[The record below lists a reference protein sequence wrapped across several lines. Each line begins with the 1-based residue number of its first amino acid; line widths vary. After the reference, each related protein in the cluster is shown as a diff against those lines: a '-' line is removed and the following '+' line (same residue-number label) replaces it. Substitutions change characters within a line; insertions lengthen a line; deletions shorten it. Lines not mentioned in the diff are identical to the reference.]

1 MTYAVQVPSPLHG
14 APVVYRDL
22 LSPTVALPTLGLTP
36 TFWPTGPRPA
46 SVGASLLAPAPA
58 LCCFCWLLGRLDP
71 PARWGPARHSC
82 LLSALL
88 SSRHTASGWIS
99 HPTSDSEKGKGR
111 LKGELTAAQCA
122 LLSQPEAWPDRH
134 SPSLPAKAP
143 ASSPSRSALAAS
155 PSSGSLSIAL
165 ALRMGAISY
174 CFASVRRSVG
184 RWCLGLRHHEG

>member
-1 MTYAVQVPSPLHG
+1 MLSRCLVLSMGHLWCTGICSLPPWPCPLWASPPH
-14 APVVYRDL
+14 
-22 LSPTVALPTLGLTP
+22 SGLQA
-36 TFWPTGPRPA
+36 PRPA

-184 RWCLGLRHHEG
+184 GVVPRTASP